1 MNTNESAGSSSV
13 KRQEI
18 QKNRHQKKCPQT
30 HLQRGFI
37 STTSASFAWQI
48 THLSFCCLKCPF
60 FYFCGVVVAG
70 FHLRGS
76 GLYTVCVCV
85 WAAVCTLPPL
95 SPAPRMSAHS
105 ERVPNRTLLHY
116 RAHYRVRQSAMAREQ
131 MQGCS
136 HGVCSAGP
144 CGLGRSPRNV
154 VGGGWCRNGV
164 SPGAIGYPR
173 LQCVFKYKSM
183 KEIP

>member
-1 MNTNESAGSSSV
+1 MSSNTPPERLYLHNV
-13 KRQEI
+13 RVLRLT
-18 QKNRHQKKCPQT
+18 NHP
-30 HLQRGFI
+30 FI
-37 STTSASFAWQI
+37 LLLFKVSILLFLWCCCCRISFAWLWFI
-48 THLSFCCLKCPF
+48 YC
-60 FYFCGVVVAG
+60 
-70 FHLRGS
+70 
-76 GLYTVCVCV
+76 VCVCV

-105 ERVPNRTLLHY
+105 ERVPNRSLLHY